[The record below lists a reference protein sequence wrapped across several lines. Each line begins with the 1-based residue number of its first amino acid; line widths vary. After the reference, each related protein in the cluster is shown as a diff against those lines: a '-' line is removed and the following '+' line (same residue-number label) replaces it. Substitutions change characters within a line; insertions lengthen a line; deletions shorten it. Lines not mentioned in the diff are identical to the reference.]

1 MKQTS
6 TPQACAAWNTAYVT
20 VLFKILILH
29 IITEGKAAIK
39 AEGEIVSEHTFP
51 EGPVLGQIPDIKNIH
66 LRETSE
72 DPWFHRLFQ
81 SPDKTAIPVPQ
92 EETGVDIPI
101 P

>member
-39 AEGEIVSEHTFP
+39 AEGEIVS
-51 EGPVLGQIPDIKNIH
+51 
-66 LRETSE
+66 
-72 DPWFHRLFQ
+72 
-81 SPDKTAIPVPQ
+81 
-92 EETGVDIPI
+92 
-101 P
+101 